1 MIRFLLRFLGIWLMA
16 GGFVALVL
24 DGVRSIASAELVATP
39 LGVTWLATHEESLA
53 AFQQWIGDRLPA
65 GTWDLVVAPILQ
77 APLFLVLAVI
87 GLVLMLLGR
96 PRAD

>member
-39 LGVTWLATHEESLA
+39 VGVTWIATHEESLA
-53 AFQQWIGDRLPA
+53 AFQNWVNATLPT
-65 GTWDLVVAPILQ
+65 GTWDVVAAPILQ
-77 APLFLVLAVI
+77 APLFLVLAVM
-87 GLVLMLLGR
+87 GLALMLLGR
-96 PRAD
+96 PRAG